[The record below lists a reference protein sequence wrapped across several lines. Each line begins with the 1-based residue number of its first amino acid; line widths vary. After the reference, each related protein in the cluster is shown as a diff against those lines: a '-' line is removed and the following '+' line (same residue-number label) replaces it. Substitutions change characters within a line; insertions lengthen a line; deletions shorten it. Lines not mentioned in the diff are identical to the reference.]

1 MLFRSGTLLLQD
13 LTGTITNVTNIVN
26 PDKPYIIASMD
37 GKLMGKA
44 DFDIVWEIPV
54 DSLNDHF
61 VLKANVGEFDLTEMN
76 QLVSPIVPLKI
87 KSGDLKQMTLHA
99 EASSKTAKAEM
110 LLQYDN
116 LYAEIDNE
124 KAGEVK
130 ESRFVTKVANK
141 ILKHEN
147 EDKHAITEIERDPYH
162 PTFKYIWQIMEP
174 ALVESVGISVKEQE
188 KAIRT
193 ISFLDRVI
201 HFFNP
206 KSKRIQLKYPDLIL
220 PND

>member
-1 MLFRSGTLLLQD
+1 M
-13 LTGTITNVTNIVN
+13 TGVQTCALPI
-26 PDKPYIIASMD
+26 Y
-37 GKLMGKA
+37 
-44 DFDIVWEIPV
+44 
-54 DSLNDHF
+54 HF

-99 EASSKTAKAEM
+99 EASSKTAKADM

-116 LYAEIDNE
+116 LYAEIDKE
-124 KAGEVK
+124 KDGEVK

-162 PTFKYIWQIMEP
+162 PTFNYIWQIMEP